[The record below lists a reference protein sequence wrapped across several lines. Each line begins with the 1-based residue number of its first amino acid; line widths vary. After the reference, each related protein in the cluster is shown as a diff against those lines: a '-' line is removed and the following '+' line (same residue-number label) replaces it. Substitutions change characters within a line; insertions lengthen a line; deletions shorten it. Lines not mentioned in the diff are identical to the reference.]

1 MLAFRILYFVF
12 RSSAMNVKMYGM
24 VQAEEDFRKANPFV
38 KEDAME
44 EPLNASVFSG
54 VSDKSILLR

>member
-1 MLAFRILYFVF
+1 MCGV
-12 RSSAMNVKMYGM
+12 
-24 VQAEEDFRKANPFV
+24 VQAEEDFRKAHPFV
-38 KEDAME
+38 KEDAMV